1 MGQPAVKQP
10 ATPAS
15 APAVGPV
22 APRSTVSKAESATA
36 KAADP
41 GPVESANDQEKE
53 EDFMNKDEADKF
65 YEDIKKITTSTK
77 PGFLNGG

>member
-1 MGQPAVKQP
+1 MKQP

-15 APAVGPV
+15 APTAKSV
-22 APRSTVSKAESATA
+22 APRSTVSKAAPVTA

-41 GPVESANDQEKE
+41 APIENAHNQEKE